1 MYSIRYTI
9 KLTKIRWVFWI
20 LLIIGSVGLI
30 TVLFFLP
37 ETLRSL
43 VGNGSIQ
50 ANVTLSQWIKQ
61 KCLSRKNS
69 GPKTQLPSLSLSDN
83 DSTAKSNSRFKRFP
97 GFIESFMV
105 LRYPDVILIMII
117 NGCFMAMLFTFMTT
131 TPTYFS
137 DIYNLNT
144 LQVGLC
150 YIPYGA
156 GSVVGAFTTG
166 RFVVDRDFR
175 IIARKYGMDPE
186 QVRTTGKLTL
196 DFPIYRARLRTV
208 WIHMTICQI
217 VIISYGWTLYA
228 QAHMAIPLVLQFIG
242 NTVFQFHIFS
252 YT

>member
-1 MYSIRYTI
+1 MTFIYIYPIRYIT
-9 KLTKIRWVFWI
+9 KPNKIRWIFWI

-43 VGNGSIQ
+43 VGNGSRQ
-50 ANVTLSQWIKQ
+50 ANPTPSQWIKQ
-61 KCLSRKNS
+61 KYLSRQS
-69 GPKTQLPSLSLSDN
+69 ADPKTQFPTPSLSEN
-83 DSTAKSNSRFKRFP
+83 NSTARSKSRFKKFP

-137 DIYNLNT
+137 EIYNLNT

-156 GSVVGAFTTG
+156 GSVVGSFTTG

-186 QVRTTGKLTL
+186 QVRKTGKLTL

-208 WIHMTICQI
+208 WIQMTICQI

-228 QAHMAIPLVLQFIG
+228 QAHLAVPLVLQFIG
-242 NTVFQFHIFS
+242 NIVF
-252 YT
+252 